1 MNQIQDIY
9 KQLNSLQDQ
18 IYNIAKMT
26 LDQANQL
33 TPIVQDSAFLL
44 QQIERHNDL
53 IATMRNEIDNLKA
66 EIQRQGES
74 LTFLK
79 QTVSH

>member
-26 LDQANQL
+26 LDQANQI